1 MTRNISLRFTA
12 CIALSL
18 LCTFVSPTPVEKAA
32 AAQISEAPQI
42 AQRDVVT
49 VTKDAGLQAASQIN
63 APYYDPSCQVG
74 GCTFDYEA
82 SGIHAIIYEAR
93 KQHS

>member
-1 MTRNISLRFTA
+1 MSLASTA
-12 CIALSL
+12 CIALTL

-32 AAQISEAPQI
+32 AAQISEAPEI
-42 AQRDVVT
+42 EARDVVT
-49 VTKDAGLQAASQIN
+49 VTKDAGLQSAAQIN

-82 SGIHAIIYEAR
+82 SSRHTVIYGAR
-93 KQHS
+93 KQHI